1 MNIDQFDK
9 SILMALQRDA
19 SQSMDVLAEQVG
31 LSRNACWRRVRRLI
45 EEQVIS
51 GQVALVD
58 PEKVNAGLTVF
69 ISIQADRHDPDWLGK
84 FSSAVQTM
92 PEIQSAYRLTGD
104 LDYLIVAMVPSVKA
118 YDDLYQRLITRIP
131 LSDVSASFMME
142 ALKQSTAVPLSY
154 LQGS

>member
-58 PEKVNAGLTVF
+58 PEKGAE
-69 ISIQADRHDPDWLGK
+69 SGK
-84 FSSAVQTM
+84 TY
-92 PEIQSAYRLTGD
+92 PKT
-104 LDYLIVAMVPSVKA
+104 
-118 YDDLYQRLITRIP
+118 
-131 LSDVSASFMME
+131 
-142 ALKQSTAVPLSY
+142 
-154 LQGS
+154 